1 MGRSAKSKGIRVSG
15 AYRQLAFAAVLG
27 LGLAACTTE
36 QDLDR
41 DEPQPTT
48 PKVGQIARP
57 DHPLQ
62 CVPYARQRSG
72 VSIYG
77 DAYTWWD
84 KAAGR
89 FERNTAPKEGAVMV
103 LWGYAGLNR
112 AHVAVVRQ
120 LVNPRQ
126 IKVDHANW
134 LDDGQIYLDDP
145 VQDVSADNDWSQVRI
160 WNIRAS
166 AWGSRTYTVKG
177 FIGPGP
183 DDGVP
188 KSPVYGSRPVISMN

>member
-1 MGRSAKSKGIRVSG
+1 MFVAF
-15 AYRQLAFAAVLG
+15 RQLALAAVFG
-27 LGLAACTTE
+27 LGLAACASE
-36 QDLDR
+36 NDLDL
-41 DEPQPTT
+41 DQSQPSG
-48 PKVGQIARP
+48 KVGQVARP

-89 FERNTAPKEGAVMV
+89 FERGTAPKQGAVMV
-103 LWGYAGLNR
+103 LFGYAGRYR
-112 AHVAVVRQ
+112 AHVAVVRE
-120 LVNPRQ
+120 LVTARE

-134 LDDGQIYLDDP
+134 LDDGQIHLDDP

-160 WNIRAS
+160 WNIRAGV
-166 AWGSRTYTVKG
+166 WGSRTYTVQG

-183 DDGVP
+183 NNP
-188 KSPVYGSRPVISMN
+188 APSTPAYGTHPVISMN

>member
-1 MGRSAKSKGIRVSG
+1 MSG
-15 AYRQLAFAAVLG
+15 AYRQLAFAAVFGLG
-27 LGLAACTTE
+27 LGACAS
-36 QDLDR
+36 
-41 DEPQPTT
+41 EPDVDPVQSQPNE
-48 PKVGQIARP
+48 KVGQIARP
-57 DHPLQ
+57 DRPLQ

-72 VSIYG
+72 VSIFG

-89 FERNTAPKEGAVMV
+89 FERNTVPKQGAVMV
-103 LWGYAGLNR
+103 LWGYAGANR
-112 AHVAVVRQ
+112 AHVAVVREV
-120 LVNPRQ
+120 VNARQ

-145 VQDVSADNDWSQVRI
+145 VQDVSAGNDWSQVRI

-166 AWGSRTYTVKG
+166 SWGSRTYVVKG

-183 DDGVP
+183 ENGAP
-188 KSPVYGSRPVISMN
+188 KSPVYGSRPVVSMN